1 MAASW
6 GETVNLSMLRLP
18 SRLGVA
24 ALAFVLAVALSA
36 CASAPPPA
44 PLPAAPSLFR
54 DAAFAAPSQPVSAEQ
69 VFEFSPAMQNF
80 LRTTGHQALR
90 EGDPRR
96 ALVEMLYKKQKLGIE
111 YDSSTTRTAA
121 ETYAARAG
129 NCLSLVI
136 MTSAFAKALGVP
148 VTYQRVLVD
157 EAWSRSGTLYFA
169 SGHVNLMLGWA
180 PSLSRFTRE
189 LQPPL
194 VVDFLPAEEL
204 RGQRTQPIGEQTI
217 VAMFMNN
224 RAAEAMA
231 AGRIDDAYW
240 WAREALLQDPAFL
253 IAYNTLGVV
262 YLRRDMAADA
272 ERLFGE
278 ILAREPDN
286 VKVMGNQVQAL
297 RAQGR
302 LGEAEALA
310 ERLAK
315 MEPVPPFHWFNAG
328 LEAMRARDFGKARE
342 LFQRELRRESAYHEF
357 HFWLAQAELGL
368 GNVRAARRELELALQ
383 NSPTQSDH
391 NIYAAK
397 LDRLRALRA
406 Q

>member
-1 MAASW
+1 MAWSW
-6 GETVNLSMLRLP
+6 DETVNPSMLRLP
-18 SRLGVA
+18 SRLWVA
-24 ALAFVLAVALSA
+24 ALAFVLAG
-36 CASAPPPA
+36 CASTLPPA

-54 DAAFAAPSQPVSAEQ
+54 DAAFAAPSEPVAAEQ
-69 VFEFSPAMQNF
+69 VFELSPAMERF
-80 LRTTGHQALR
+80 LRGASSQALR

-180 PSLSRFTRE
+180 PSMSRFTRE
-189 LQPPL
+189 FQPPL
-194 VVDFLPAEEL
+194 VVDFLPAEDL
-204 RGQRTQPIGEQTI
+204 RGQRTQPIAEQTI

-231 AGRIDDAYW
+231 RGAIDDAYW
-240 WAREALLQDPAFL
+240 WAREALLQDANLL
-253 IAYNTLGVV
+253 IAYNTLGVI
-262 YLRRDMAADA
+262 YLRRGMAADA
-272 ERLFGE
+272 EGLFAE
-278 ILAREPDN
+278 VLKREPDN
-286 VKVMGNQVQAL
+286 TKVMGNQVQTL
-297 RAQGR
+297 RQQGR
-302 LGEAEALA
+302 QAEADALA

-315 MEPVPPFHWFNAG
+315 IEPVPPFHWFNAG
-328 LEAMRARDFGKARE
+328 LAAMRERDYAKARD
-342 LFQRELRRESAYHEF
+342 LFERELRRESAYHEF
-357 HFWLAQAELGL
+357 HFWLAQAQLGL
-368 GNVRAARRELELALQ
+368 GNVRQARRELELALQ
-383 NSPTQSDH
+383 NSPTQNDH

-397 LDRLRALRA
+397 LDKLRALRA

>member
-1 MAASW
+1 MARHW
-6 GETVNLSMLRLP
+6 DETVNSPLLQLPGRL
-18 SRLGVA
+18 LVA
-24 ALAFVLAVALSA
+24 ALVLALAA

-54 DAAFAAPSQPVSAEQ
+54 DAAFEAPAQPVSAAQ
-69 VFEFSPAMQNF
+69 VFELSPAMESF
-80 LRTTGHQALR
+80 LRSAGSQALR

-96 ALVEMLYKKQKLGIE
+96 ALIEMLYKRQKLAIE
-111 YDSSTTRTAA
+111 YDSSVTRTAG

-148 VTYQRVLVD
+148 VTYQRVLVE

-180 PSLSRFTRE
+180 PSLSRFSRE
-189 LQPPL
+189 FQPPL

-217 VAMFMNN
+217 IAMFMNN

-231 AGRIDDAYW
+231 RGAIDEAYW
-240 WAREALLQDPAFL
+240 WAREALLQDPNFL

-262 YLRRDMAADA
+262 YVRRGMTADA

-278 ILAREPDN
+278 VLAREPDN
-286 VKVMGNQVQAL
+286 AKVLGNQVHVL
-297 RAQGR
+297 RTLGR
-302 LGEAEALA
+302 QAEADAMA

-315 MEPVPPFHWFNAG
+315 IEPVPPFHWFNAG
-328 LEAMRARDFGKARE
+328 LEAMRERDYAKARD
-342 LFQRELRRESAYHEF
+342 LFERELRRESTYHEF
-357 HFWLAQAELGL
+357 HFWLAQAQLGL
-368 GNVRAARRELELALQ
+368 GNVRQARRELELALQ
-383 NSPTQSDH
+383 NSPTHGDH
-391 NIYAAK
+391 RIYAAK
-397 LDRLRALRA
+397 LDKLRALRA